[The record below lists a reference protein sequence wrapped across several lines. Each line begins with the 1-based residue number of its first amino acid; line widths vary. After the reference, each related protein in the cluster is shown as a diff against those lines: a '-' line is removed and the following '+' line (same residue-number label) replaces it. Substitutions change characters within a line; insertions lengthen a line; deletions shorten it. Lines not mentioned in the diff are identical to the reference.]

1 MNPVGVGVDHR
12 NTGVAKS
19 TDRLSPRGSF
29 HPDEQDV
36 DVFVLLAVG
45 VCGEARSEPCGE
57 PERNEVGMDT
67 EVPPEVDVPF

>member
-19 TDRLSPRGSF
+19 TDRRSSRGSF

-36 DVFVLLAVG
+36 DVFVLLLG
-45 VCGEARSEPCGE
+45 VYEEPRSEPCGE
-57 PERNEVGMDT
+57 PKRNEVGMDT